1 MLLPLSPQA
10 RSALVIVDMQ
20 EFFFRKLERREN
32 LERVIANVNTLIE
45 RFESPRLPIFHVVS
59 QYKADGSDWEL
70 KMRMQGEPELI
81 EGTPETAILASIRVS
96 EAHTILSKTRYSAF
110 FKTDLA
116 DHLRREKIARVIV
129 VGAYTHYCV
138 NATIF
143 DAYCHDFV
151 PCLITDAVTSH
162 LPEESALMIARMI
175 RNGYHIFTTAEFVA
189 DDSTHSRHG

>member
-1 MLLPLSPQA
+1 MA
-10 RSALVIVDMQ
+10 
-20 EFFFRKLERREN
+20 
-32 LERVIANVNTLIE
+32 
-45 RFESPRLPIFHVVS
+45 
-59 QYKADGSDWEL
+59 
-70 KMRMQGEPELI
+70 GEPELI

-96 EAHTILSKTRYSAF
+96 EAHTILAKTRYSAF

-116 DHLRREKIARVIV
+116 DRLRRKKIARVVV

-162 LPEESALMIARMI
+162 LTEESALVIERMR
-175 RNGYHIFTTAEFVA
+175 RNGYHIFTTAEFIA
-189 DDSTHSRHG
+189 DDSTHSRDG

>member
-1 MLLPLSPQA
+1 MFLPLPPRA

-20 EFFFRKLERREN
+20 EFFFRKPERRQN
-32 LERVIANVNTLIE
+32 LERVIANINTLIE
-45 RFESPRLPIFHVVS
+45 YFDARQLPVFHVVS
-59 QYKADGSDWEL
+59 KFQADGSDWEL
-70 KMRMQGEPELI
+70 KMKMAGEPELI

-96 EAHTILSKTRYSAF
+96 EAHTILAKTRYSAF

-116 DHLRREKIARVIV
+116 DRLHRKKIARVVV

-162 LPEESALMIARMI
+162 LTEESALVIERMR
-175 RNGYHIFTTAEFVA
+175 RNGYHIFTTAEFIA
-189 DDSTHSRHG
+189 DDSTHSRDG

>member
-1 MLLPLSPQA
+1 MFLPLPPRA

-20 EFFFRKLERREN
+20 EFFFRKPERRQN
-32 LERVIANVNTLIE
+32 LERVIANINTLIE
-45 RFESPRLPIFHVVS
+45 YFDARQLPVFHVVS
-59 QYKADGSDWEL
+59 KFQADGSDWEL
-70 KMRMQGEPELI
+70 KMKMAGEPELI

-96 EAHTILSKTRYSAF
+96 EAHTILAKTRYSAF

-116 DHLRREKIARVIV
+116 DRLHRKKIARVVV

-162 LPEESALMIARMI
+162 LTEESAWMIERMR
-175 RNGYHIFTTAEFVA
+175 RNGYHIFTTAEFIA
-189 DDSTHSRHG
+189 DDSTHSRDG

>member
-1 MLLPLSPQA
+1 MLRPLPLRA

-20 EFFFRKLERREN
+20 EFFFRKPERRQN
-32 LERVIANVNTLIE
+32 LDQVIANINTLIE
-45 RFESPRLPIFHVVS
+45 YFESRQLPVFHVVS
-59 QYKADGSDWEL
+59 KYKADRSDWEL
-70 KMRMQGEPELI
+70 KMKMAGEPELI
-81 EGTPETAILASIRVS
+81 EGTPETAILTPIRVS
-96 EAHTILSKTRYSAF
+96 DAHTILSKTRYSAF

-116 DHLRREKIARVIV
+116 DRLCHEKIARVVV

-162 LPEESALMIARMI
+162 LTEESAWMIERMR
-175 RNGYHIFTTAEFVA
+175 RNGYHIFTTAEFIA
-189 DDSTHSRHG
+189 DDSTHSRDG